1 MWVESGIWV
10 LFLEGLCCLSYMWD
24 FYLQVLWCVNPK
36 LNWGKTMLRG
46 TSVSLMV
53 SMFLG
58 IFIDGLWSPELLG
71 HISPVVSVLL
81 GILGNISS
89 YEKLNVLQV
98 SILPEFL
105 LPLKTVL
112 RYVLCHLNLRA
123 TKKHGLMWKYRA
135 ECAEKNPIK
144 EEHGFMECLRLT
156 DLILCLWKTVICD
169 IVFCWIIRCMAPTR
183 SHECAYN

>member
-1 MWVESGIWV
+1 
-10 LFLEGLCCLSYMWD
+10 
-24 FYLQVLWCVNPK
+24 
-36 LNWGKTMLRG
+36 MLRG

-71 HISPVVSVLL
+71 HISPVVSVWL

-112 RYVLCHLNLRA
+112 EVCSMSFKLESN
-123 TKKHGLMWKYRA
+123 K
-135 ECAEKNPIK
+135 
-144 EEHGFMECLRLT
+144 
-156 DLILCLWKTVICD
+156 
-169 IVFCWIIRCMAPTR
+169 
-183 SHECAYN
+183 